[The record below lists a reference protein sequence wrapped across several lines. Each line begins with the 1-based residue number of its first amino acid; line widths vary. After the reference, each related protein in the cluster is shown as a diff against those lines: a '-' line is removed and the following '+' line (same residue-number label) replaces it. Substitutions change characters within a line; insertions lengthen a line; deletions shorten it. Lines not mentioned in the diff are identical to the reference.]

1 MRILITATS
10 LLAGATASALTYS
23 AIASTGVAATTLTRV
38 GTTVTA
44 TALGAGISLIAG
56 PTTGQIVRTAIET
69 VGYTMVTPTVQSS
82 SQMIALGASAAVGGI
97 VVGAVS
103 LLGMSLTFAWGKAI
117 RLLQGRQPPMS
128 IESRTVDDRTL
139 DCIVVE
145 TLSQVSTSR
154 TL

>member
-23 AIASTGVAATTLTRV
+23 AIATTGTAATTLTRV

-56 PTTGQIVRTAIET
+56 PTTGKIVRTAIET
-69 VGYTMVTPTVQSS
+69 VGHTMLTPSVQSS
-82 SQMIALGASAAVGGI
+82 SQMVALGASAAVGAI

-103 LLGMSLTFAWGKAI
+103 LLGMSLTFAWGKAV
-117 RLLQGRQPPMS
+117 LLLRGRQPAMMVEARS
-128 IESRTVDDRTL
+128 VEDRAL

-145 TLSQVSTSR
+145 SLR
-154 TL
+154 PE